1 MTAGRDN
8 TSNQRQTQHE
18 LEALRNRPDGDDQ
31 QDVIPI
37 GYVGMDG
44 VRRTIPGDGES
55 AFLKTPPFE
64 SDTAR
69 WERFFTVP
77 LLDVVAVPLN
87 YAFTPP
93 VDVTTRRLLNAW
105 IAWTLPIDIA
115 ENPNILSIL
124 PQGKR
129 DERDDAWYTIG
140 VVDPTLTPSIP
151 IQGFGSRT
159 FYQAELRTPSITAS
173 ALGPTFFRTVLTFD
187 VAIYT
192 SFRLAVA
199 TTIGA
204 GTLLDLDYSF
214 SD

>member
-31 QDVIPI
+31 QDVVPI
-37 GYVGMDG
+37 GYVGIDG

-55 AFLKTPPFE
+55 AFIKTPPFE

-77 LLDVVAVPLN
+77 LLVIPLN

-105 IAWTLPIDIA
+105 IGWTLPLDIA
-115 ENPNILSIL
+115 GNPNILSIL
-124 PQGKR
+124 PQGRR

-140 VVDPTLTPSIP
+140 VVDPALTASTPT
-151 IQGFGSRT
+151 QEFGSRT
-159 FYQAELRTPSITAS
+159 FYQAELRTPSINAS

-187 VAIYT
+187 VAVFT
-192 SFRLAVA
+192 SFRLAVG
-199 TTIGA
+199 TTLLA